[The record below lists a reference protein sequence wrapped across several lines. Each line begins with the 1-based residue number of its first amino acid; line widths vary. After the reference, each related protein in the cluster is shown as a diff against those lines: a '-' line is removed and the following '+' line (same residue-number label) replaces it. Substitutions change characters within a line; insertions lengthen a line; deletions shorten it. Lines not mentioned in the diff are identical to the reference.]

1 MIRSQKNLSV
11 DNSILTFKNF
21 EEEKIKNKNLVFNM
35 EESISDISS
44 VNRKGEDEE
53 KDKYVRILQNLLLQ

>member
-1 MIRSQKNLSV
+1 
-11 DNSILTFKNF
+11 
-21 EEEKIKNKNLVFNM
+21 M

-53 KDKYVRILQNLLLQ
+53 KDKYVRILQNLLL